1 MKKQII
7 ISGLILLV
15 SFSFF
20 FVNYFNPINLEPL
33 KSALFTLVDFTHT
46 KKLQKENEALKEEL
60 TDLQTNKAK
69 TELLEKENKDLK
81 KLLNIETKRN
91 TKKTYAKVIG
101 TDFSQGYFITVD
113 KGSNDGISL
122 GDIAVFGSALVG
134 RVEEVSDRVSKIKP
148 ISSPDISVGSM
159 ISRTEALGYTEASRE
174 CFSHNK
180 VMLFL
185 FGGTDFAAA
194 GDRILTSG
202 LGSAYP
208 EGLLIGTVLDSTD
221 RKTHHAEVRLS
232 VDLFSLR
239 YVTILTEVK

>member
-7 ISGLILLV
+7 ISFVILLV

-20 FVNYFNPINLEPL
+20 FINYFNPINLEPV
-33 KSALFTLVDFTHT
+33 KSALFTLVDFTRT
-46 KKLQKENEALKEEL
+46 KSTQRENEDLKKKLIN
-60 TDLQTNKAK
+60 LQTDKAK

-101 TDFSQGYFITVD
+101 TDFSQGYNITVD
-113 KGSNDGISL
+113 KGSNDGIAT
-122 GDIAVFGSALVG
+122 GDIAVFGESLVG
-134 RVEEVSDRVSKIKP
+134 RVEKVSDKISKIKP
-148 ISSPDISVGSM
+148 ISAPDISVGSM
-159 ISRTEALGYTEASRE
+159 ISRTEALGYTEGSRE
-174 CFSHNK
+174 HFSRNK
-180 VMLFL
+180 VALFL
-185 FGGTDFAAA
+185 FGGTDFATS

-202 LGSAYP
+202 LGTAYP
-208 EGLLIGTVLDSTD
+208 EGLLIGTVTDSTD
-221 RKTHHAEVRLS
+221 RKTHRAEVTLS